1 MNKELLFE
9 TSPGP
14 FPKVVSKMGGLETI
28 TAIT

>member
-14 FPKVVSKMGGLETI
+14 FPKVVSRMGSLETI
-28 TAIT
+28 TAIR